1 MNNNLILKVKNL
13 NVKLG
18 NEETIKDI
26 SFEVKEGDVLSI
38 LGPNGAGKTTLFKS
52 LLGILP
58 YKGEIEWRPGIKI
71 GYVPERL
78 PYIKDALIDI
88 GEFLSLKGVSENET
102 KEILNLVG
110 LNENFLNKGIG
121 EVSSG
126 QFQRVLVAWALIG
139 DTNVLLFDEPMA
151 GLDIIGEETI
161 YELLAKLRREKNLTI
176 LLISHDLSTVY
187 KFSNYVLCLNK
198 CPLCHGVPREVL
210 NPENL
215 QKLYGSEVK
224 FYEHHKH

>member
-1 MNNNLILKVKNL
+1 MAELILKVKNL
-13 NVKLG
+13 NVKLER
-18 NEETIKDI
+18 EEVIKDL
-26 SFEVKEGDVLSI
+26 SFEVKEGDALSI
-38 LGPNGAGKTTLFKS
+38 LGPNGAGKTTLFKA

-58 YKGEIEWRPGIKI
+58 YKGEIKWRKDLKI

-78 PYIKDALIDI
+78 PYIKDVLISI
-88 GEFLSLKGVSENET
+88 GEFLSLKGVSGKET

-110 LNENFLNKGIG
+110 LNGSFLEKGIG

-126 QFQRVLVAWALIG
+126 QFQRILVAWALIG
-139 DTNVLLFDEPMA
+139 NPNVLLFDEPMA

-161 YELLAKLRREKNLTI
+161 YELLAKLRRDRNLTI
-176 LLISHDLSTVY
+176 LLISHDLSIVY
-187 KFSNYVLCLNK
+187 KFSNYVICLNK
-198 CPLCHGVPREVL
+198 CPLCRGVPREVL
-210 NPENL
+210 NPETL